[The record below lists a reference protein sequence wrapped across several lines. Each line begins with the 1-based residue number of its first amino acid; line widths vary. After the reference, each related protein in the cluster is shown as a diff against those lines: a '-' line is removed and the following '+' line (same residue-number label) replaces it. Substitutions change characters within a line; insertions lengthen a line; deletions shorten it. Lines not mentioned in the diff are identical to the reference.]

1 VTTETA
7 AREEATIE
15 MLSPS
20 PRLLAGPGPS
30 NVPPSVLEVMQRS
43 QLGHLDPEFWEICD
57 QVVAQLRRVYCRQE
71 GLTFPLSASGT
82 SGIEA
87 VLTALLEP
95 GDTAIVGTAG
105 FFGSRL
111 AEIVTRIGARP
122 VTVEAPLGKVVPNEA
137 LLDALR
143 RHPSARLVC
152 VVHAETST
160 GACHPLAELAR
171 ALRDFD
177 DVLLFADC
185 VTSLGGIPLQPELW
199 GVDACA
205 SCTQKCLGAPPGMS
219 PVSLSER
226 ALERVRSR
234 RTPVPLSF
242 DLELLARYW
251 LERPAV
257 YHHTAPILHVYALH
271 EALRLVLEEGLEA
284 RWKRHEEAGRFLQ
297 EELRARGLELLADPD
312 HQLPQL
318 TAVRVPAGVDGR
330 QVQLRLLREHG
341 IEVGGG
347 LGPATPPIWRIGLMG
362 YNATRETAERVLEGL
377 DAVLE
382 DARSADGA

>member
-1 VTTETA
+1 MTTSP
-7 AREEATIE
+7 TIDQ
-15 MLSPS
+15 LQPS

-30 NVPPSVLEVMQRS
+30 NVPPSVLEVMQRH
-43 QLGHLDPEFWEICD
+43 QLGHLDPEFWEVCD
-57 QVVAQLRRVYCRQE
+57 EVVTQLRRVFRRPN
-71 GLTFPLSASGT
+71 GLTFPISASGT

-95 GDTAIVGTAG
+95 GDTAIVGVAG

-111 AEIVTRIGARP
+111 ADIVTRIGARA
-122 VTVEAPLGKVVPNEA
+122 VTVEAPWGQVAPNEQ
-137 LLDALR
+137 LLDTLR
-143 RHPSARLVC
+143 RHPEARLVC

-160 GACHPLAELAR
+160 GARHPLAELA
-171 ALRDFD
+171 AELRSQ

-185 VTSLGGIPLQPELW
+185 VTSLGGIPLEPELW

-219 PVSLSER
+219 PISLSER
-226 ALERVRSR
+226 ALERIRARRS
-234 RTPVPLSF
+234 PVPLSF

-251 LERPAV
+251 VERPAV

-284 RWKRHEEAGRFLQ
+284 RWRRHEEAGRFLQ
-297 EELRARGLELLADPD
+297 EELERRGLELLADPE

-318 TAVRVPAGVDGR
+318 TAVRVPEGVDGR
-330 QVQLRLLREHG
+330 EVQLRLLREHG

-347 LGPATPPIWRIGLMG
+347 LGPTAPPIWRIGLMG
-362 YNATRETAERVLEGL
+362 YNATRETAERVLDAL
-377 DAVLE
+377 DHVLAGSKAAV
-382 DARSADGA
+382 SA

>member
-1 VTTETA
+1 MTTEMAMPRETA
-7 AREEATIE
+7 IE

-30 NVPPSVLEVMQRS
+30 NVPPSVIEVMQRS

-57 QVVAQLRRVYCRQE
+57 QVVEQLRRVYRRRE
-71 GLTFPLSASGT
+71 GLTFPISASGT

-87 VLTALLEP
+87 VLTSLLEP
-95 GDTAIVGTAG
+95 GDTAIVGVAG
-105 FFGSRL
+105 FFGARL
-111 AEIVTRIGARP
+111 ADIVSRIGARA
-122 VTVEAPLGKVVPNEA
+122 VTVEAPWGKVPANEE

-143 RHPSARLVC
+143 RHPEARLVC

-185 VTSLGGIPLQPELW
+185 VTSLGGIALEPDLW

-234 RTPVPLSF
+234 QRSVPLSF

-251 LERPAV
+251 LERPAA

-271 EALRLVLEEGLEA
+271 EALRLVLQEGLEA
-284 RWKRHEEAGRFLQ
+284 RWQRHEEAGRFLQ
-297 EELRARGLELLADPD
+297 DELRDRGLELLADPEY
-312 HQLPQL
+312 QLPQL
-318 TAVRVPAGVDGR
+318 TAVRVPPGVDGR
-330 QVQLRLLREHG
+330 EVQLRLLREHG

-347 LGPATPPIWRIGLMG
+347 LGPTAPPIWRIGLMG

-377 DAVLE
+377 DAVLGR
-382 DARSADGA
+382 ARSAAGA